1 VGADPAALLSA
12 IGNSFAGP
20 GAKVLI
26 SFPLIYHYLGGL
38 RHFVSVFLYN
48 TRFRSTMFLPPR
60 VCPLKGPYALNDVHQ
75 TLCMIAA

>member
-1 VGADPAALLSA
+1 MALVGADPAALMSA

-38 RHFVSVFLYN
+38 RHFVSIIF
-48 TRFRSTMFLPPR
+48 
-60 VCPLKGPYALNDVHQ
+60 
-75 TLCMIAA
+75 I